1 MSQALGLG
9 FLASHG
15 GSNMQ
20 AVLDACAAGMLA
32 ARPCV
37 VISNN
42 SEAYALER
50 ARLAGLAWRH
60 LSSRTHRDPA
70 ALDEAICATLMEHDV
85 ELVLLLGFLKRL
97 GPRTLAQYAG
107 RILNIHPALLPRYG
121 GQGMFGESV
130 HQAVLDAGD
139 PETGVTIHL
148 VDARYDQGPI
158 VAQGRVPVLAG
169 DTASSLA
176 ERVLETEHTLL
187 VATLRRIVAREI
199 NLAALSQE
207 LLLSPPGC

>member
-1 MSQALGLG
+1 VSQPLGLG

-20 AVLDACAAGMLA
+20 AVLDAIHAGELA

-37 VISNN
+37 AISNN

-50 ARLAGLAWRH
+50 ARLARLPWHH
-60 LSSRTHRDPA
+60 LSSRTHPDAA
-70 ALDEAICATLMEHDV
+70 ALDEAVRATLADHGV
-85 ELVLLLGFLKRL
+85 ELVLLLGYLKRL
-97 GPRTLAQYAG
+97 GPRTLAHYAG

-121 GQGMFGESV
+121 GQGMFGKRV

-139 PETGVTIHL
+139 AESGVTIHL

-158 VAQGRVPVLAG
+158 VAQKRVPVLPG
-169 DTASSLA
+169 DTAATLA
-176 ERVLETEHTLL
+176 ERVLKAEHTLL
-187 VATLRRIVAREI
+187 VATLRRIVAGEI
-199 NLAALSQE
+199 NLAELSQG
-207 LLLSPPGC
+207 LVLSPPA